1 MKERVSERM
10 RNIFIYMNDCW
21 QRDTHGEER
30 ERNREWKRATEKQR
44 VEESNREAER
54 ERAFNHNKE
63 EYSEILKLFTITIT
77 DSV

>member
-54 ERAFNHNKE
+54 E
-63 EYSEILKLFTITIT
+63 SI
-77 DSV
+77 